1 MCVWL
6 RDCVRGTQHR
16 VIAVL
21 CSVRVVSLNP
31 KLSIRSVPHRMRIRE
46 GVGWYE
52 PGTF

>member
-31 KLSIRSVPHRMRIRE
+31 KLSIRSVPQDENTRQ

-52 PGTF
+52 LGTF